1 MNLEE
6 LMLRRLVFVS
16 GKGGVGKTTVAISLG
31 LLAAQLGKKTIL
43 VELTSSERIAPFFF
57 DKMAG
62 YKELEL
68 QNNLFVINPNPHD
81 CLKEYVMKQVYF
93 KGIYEL
99 FVNNR
104 YVTSFLNAIPGLN
117 ELLMLGKIMDLEWQK
132 KYDFIIVDAPA
143 TGHGVSFL
151 EVPDVVMNAVKVGP
165 LRKKAF
171 EISEG
176 IKNQE
181 VTAFCGVTLAEEMPV
196 VELSEL
202 MEKIKKDLKINLGP
216 VFVNNT
222 VSSPLSLA
230 EAVKL
235 KEEPFSEDEH
245 LKAYPALALMM
256 YERAKLNEEYIV
268 ELKKNIGK
276 NTLIKLPHKP
286 GLIRK
291 GKDFFPLVDDLKEYL
306 HA

>member
-68 QNNLFVINPNPHD
+68 QNN
-81 CLKEYVMKQVYF
+81 
-93 KGIYEL
+93 L

>member
-1 MNLEE
+1 MTLEE

-31 LLAAQLGKKTIL
+31 LLAAQLGKNTIL
-43 VELTSSERIAPFFF
+43 IELTSSERITPFFLG
-57 DKMAG
+57 KTSG
-62 YKELEL
+62 YKEIAL
-68 QNNLFVINPNPHD
+68 QTHLFATHLNPHD
-81 CLKEYVMKQVYF
+81 CLKEYVIRQVHF

-99 FVNNR
+99 FINNR

-117 ELLMLGKIMDLEWQK
+117 ELLMLGKIMDLAWQK
-132 KYDFIIVDAPA
+132 KYDLIIVDAPS

-165 LRKKAF
+165 LRKKASA
-171 EISEG
+171 ISEG
-176 IKNQE
+176 IKNQAL
-181 VTAFCGVTLAEEMPV
+181 TAFCGVTLAEEMPV

-202 MEKIKKDLKINLGP
+202 IEKMKKDLKINLGP

-222 VSSPLSLA
+222 VSSPLSAA
-230 EAVKL
+230 EALKL
-235 KEEPFSEDEH
+235 KEEPMPEEEH

-256 YERAKLNEEYIV
+256 YERAKLNEEYIL

-276 NTLIKLPHKP
+276 NTLIQLSHKA

-291 GKDFFPLVDDLKEYL
+291 EKDFFPLVDDLKGYI
-306 HA
+306 